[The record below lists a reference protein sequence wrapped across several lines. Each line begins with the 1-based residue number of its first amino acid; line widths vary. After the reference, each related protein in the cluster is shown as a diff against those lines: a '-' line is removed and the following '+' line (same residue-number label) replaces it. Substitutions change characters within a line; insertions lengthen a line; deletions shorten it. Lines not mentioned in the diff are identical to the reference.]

1 MTPTPFAR
9 GYRSTPVPNPLLA
22 DLLVEITDPDELR
35 LTLRAVWALHQQRGF
50 PQSVTM
56 SDLAADRTVAAMLR
70 TAGEDLEN
78 RVSALLDQAAGRG
91 TLLKLPGRGGEDR
104 YYLNTEPVRRA
115 LARQGFVPADTSEAA
130 DAEAELESWQD
141 LEAAAEPS
149 LAVTAYEENIGQI
162 TPLVAE
168 KIRDAIADY
177 SELAVVD
184 AIRTAAAKDTRN
196 WNYIAALLRRPQREQ
211 AGHGEP
217 GEYPQDVRSDD
228 FIRWYLKKQR
238 ERGNR

>member
-1 MTPTPFAR
+1 MTPNPFPR

-35 LTLRAVWALHQQRGF
+35 ITLRAVWALHQERGF
-50 PQSVTM
+50 PPSVTM
-56 SDLAADRTVAAMLR
+56 SDLAADRTVAAMLG
-70 TAGEDLEN
+70 TAAEDLEI
-78 RVSALLDQAAGRG
+78 RVSALLDQAAERG
-91 TLLKLPGRGGEDR
+91 TLLKIAERGGPYR
-104 YYLNTEPVRRA
+104 YFLNTEPVRRA

-141 LEAAAEPS
+141 LEAAVEPS
-149 LAVTAYEENIGQI
+149 LAVTAYEENIGHI

-168 KIRDAIADY
+168 KISDAIDDY
-177 SELAVVD
+177 TELAVVE
-184 AIRTAAAKDTRN
+184 AIRTAAARDGRY
-196 WNYIAALLRRPQREQ
+196 WNYIAALLRQPQREQ
-211 AGHGEP
+211 AKDGEP

-228 FIRWYLKKQR
+228 FIRWYLRKQR

>member
-1 MTPTPFAR
+1 MTPNPFPR

-35 LTLRAVWALHQQRGF
+35 LTLRTVWALLQQKGF

-56 SDLAADRTVAAMLR
+56 SELAADRTVAAMLG

-78 RVSALLDQAAGRG
+78 RVSALLSQAAGRG
-91 TLLKLPGRGGEDR
+91 TLLKIPVRDGQDR

-115 LARQGFVPADTSEAA
+115 LARQGVVPELMSEAA
-130 DAEAELESWQD
+130 DAEDELEAWQD

-149 LAVTAYEENIGQI
+149 LAITAYEENIGQI
-162 TPLVAE
+162 TPMVAE
-168 KIRDAIADY
+168 KIRDAIDDY
-177 SELAVVD
+177 TELAVID
-184 AIRTAAAKDTRN
+184 AIRTAAARDTRN

-211 AGHGEP
+211 AKHGEP
-217 GEYPQDVRSDD
+217 GGNPQKVRSDD
-228 FIRWYLKKQR
+228 FIRWYRRQQR

>member
-1 MTPTPFAR
+1 MTPSPFPR

-50 PQSVTM
+50 PPSLTM
-56 SDLAADRTVAAMLR
+56 SGLASDRTVAAMLG

-78 RVSALLDQAAGRG
+78 RVCALLDQAAERG
-91 TLLKLPGRGGEDR
+91 TLLKIGERGGPQR
-104 YYLNTEPVRRA
+104 YFLNTEPVRRA
-115 LARQGFVPADTSEAA
+115 LSRQGVAPTGSD
-130 DAEAELESWQD
+130 DAVEAETDLETWQD

-149 LAVTAYEENIGQI
+149 LAVTAYEENIGHI

-168 KIRDAIADY
+168 KISDAIDDY
-177 SELAVVD
+177 TELAVIE
-184 AIRTAAAKDTRN
+184 AIRTAAARDKRN
-196 WNYIAALLRRPQREQ
+196 WNYVAALLRLPQREQ
-211 AGHGEP
+211 AGHGKP
-217 GEYPQDVRSDD
+217 REYPQDVRSDD
-228 FIRWYLKKQR
+228 FIRWYRRKQR